1 MQFFH
6 RIVFMSL
13 FRAEVYQARQNR
25 WTGRIVLTRPFSFT
39 FLTICAALLAL
50 ALVLF
55 TIFGSYTDKTSVE
68 GQLLPR
74 LGVARVYPPEAG
86 IITAVHVADGDMVN
100 AGDALFTLSTSRYDG
115 SGNVQARLAAEA
127 ELKKTLAEQEIQRQ
141 QRIQE
146 NERKALQ
153 DSLAR
158 LQEQRKHVKQKI
170 AAQAQRVTLAE
181 QIVAKQRR
189 LVREKAVSEVEK
201 MRSEGALLE
210 LRTDLETFKREEAAL
225 ARDIGEQQSTLANLP
240 ARQQTEISQLERA
253 AAAYKQEVLDYSLR
267 GEQTI
272 RAAASGRVNALN
284 AEAGQQVDPARLL
297 LSIVPQDAELVVQLY
312 VPSRAIGFIAP
323 EDRVI
328 LRYQAYPYQK
338 FGHAEGRILSIVE
351 TALGKQELSGL
362 GVVFSNPALLN
373 EPAYLVRVKPD
384 KASINV
390 YGKEKPLHIG
400 MVVEADI
407 LHERKR
413 LYEWILEPLYGIAD
427 KWQ

>member
-1 MQFFH
+1 M
-6 RIVFMSL
+6 
-13 FRAEVYQARQNR
+13 
-25 WTGRIVLTRPFSFT
+25 
-39 FLTICAALLAL
+39 
-50 ALVLF
+50 
-55 TIFGSYTDKTSVE
+55 
-68 GQLLPR
+68 
-74 LGVARVYPPEAG
+74 
-86 IITAVHVADGDMVN
+86 
-100 AGDALFTLSTSRYDG
+100 
-115 SGNVQARLAAEA
+115 
-127 ELKKTLAEQEIQRQ
+127 
-141 QRIQE
+141 
-146 NERKALQ
+146 
-153 DSLAR
+153 
-158 LQEQRKHVKQKI
+158 
-170 AAQAQRVTLAE
+170 TLAE

-253 AAAYKQEVLDYSLR
+253 AATYKQEILDYSLR

-338 FGHAEGRILSIVE
+338 FGHAEGRILSIVKKLKNRNGVASPCRTTCTVCGDAPCYAFLSIQLYCRDGAGQAGIE
-351 TALGKQELSGL
+351 RAGRGIQQSRAAERACLSGARQA
-362 GVVFSNPALLN
+362 G
-373 EPAYLVRVKPD
+373 
-384 KASINV
+384 
-390 YGKEKPLHIG
+390 
-400 MVVEADI
+400 
-407 LHERKR
+407 
-413 LYEWILEPLYGIAD
+413 
-427 KWQ
+427 

>member
-1 MQFFH
+1 M
-6 RIVFMSL
+6 R
-13 FRAEVYQARQNR
+13 RA
-25 WTGRIVLTRPFSFT
+25 TGACFSA
-39 FLTICAALLAL
+39 IHY
-50 ALVLF
+50 
-55 TIFGSYTDKTSVE
+55 FGSYTDKTSVE

-115 SGNVQARLAAEA
+115 SGNVQARLAAET

-141 QRIQE
+141 QRIHE

-153 DSLAR
+153 GSLAR

-323 EDRVI
+323 EDKVI

-338 FGHAEGRILSIVE
+338 FGHAEGRILSIAE

-373 EPAYLVRVKPD
+373 KPAYLVRVKPD
-384 KASINV
+384 KATINV
-390 YGKEKPLHIG
+390 YGKEQPLHIG

-413 LYEWILEPLYGIAD
+413 LYEWILEPLYSIAD